1 MKIEKKI
8 LGIQKNIL
16 LKNYTTFQVGGQA
29 KYFLK
34 VETKDELIKV
44 IQAVK
49 KINLPF
55 FILGGGS
62 NLLVSDKGYGGLIIK
77 FQVSSFKFQDNEA
90 YVGAGALLGNL
101 VKTSADKGLSG
112 LEWAAGIPGTLGGAI
127 RGNAGAFEK
136 SITDVIQEVE
146 VLDVKDLKIKKLKNK
161 DCNFGYRESVFK
173 YNSNLI
179 ILSAILRL
187 KKRRQQDIQKKI
199 QEYLDYRKTNHPLN
213 FPSAGS
219 VFKNPK
225 IKIVDLKLLKE
236 FPEIKNFNKKK
247 IIPVGF
253 LIEKSGLKGKK
264 IGNVQISEKHCNFI
278 INLGKGKAEDVKKL
292 INLAKAKVKD
302 KFKINLE
309 EEIYY
314 LGF

>member
-247 IIPVGF
+247 IIPAGF